1 MDIPRW
7 TDYKVSRIYGS
18 VRRTCPQ
25 VTKRGR
31 AEDVVQETLLPA
43 WRYGDSPKEGAPV
56 RPRIYRVATNVGF
69 QASARLDRVLERQ
82 PCSRSENFKV
92 DSKTRVIRATVSSW
106 PDLVNYIRRNARPHF
121 CSWACPDGSSVYE
134 ERRAREEQANAAFIK
149 ALGR

>member
-43 WRYGDSPKEGAPV
+43 WRYRDSPKEGAPV

-69 QASARLDRVLERQ
+69 QASGRLRQGTRTATLFAKRELQSRFENPRHQGDGFVL
-82 PCSRSENFKV
+82 
-92 DSKTRVIRATVSSW
+92 A
-106 PDLVNYIRRNARPHF
+106 
-121 CSWACPDGSSVYE
+121 
-134 ERRAREEQANAAFIK
+134 
-149 ALGR
+149 